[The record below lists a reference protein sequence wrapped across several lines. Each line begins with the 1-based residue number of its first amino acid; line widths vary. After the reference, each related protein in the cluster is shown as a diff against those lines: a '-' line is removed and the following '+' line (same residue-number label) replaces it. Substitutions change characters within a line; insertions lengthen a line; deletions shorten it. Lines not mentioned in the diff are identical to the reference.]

1 MYSQADAALYGI
13 DWNGPISDSEDE
25 EVQVPQTTVPL
36 QEQDFRQLQETVLPT
51 SNSDYQGVDLFIQ
64 TLEFVYHKLM

>member
-1 MYSQADAALYGI
+1 MAVYGI

-36 QEQDFRQLQETVLPT
+36 QEEDFSQLQQTIFPNT
-51 SNSDYQGVDLFIQ
+51 NSDYQGVDLFIQ
-64 TLEFVYHKLM
+64 TLQFVYHKLM